1 MSAAAEERPTP
12 IRLLQLTAFVSTLDR
27 FAMPPMLVAIA
38 HDLGVPLSQIVTAAG
53 AYFLVY
59 GLSQP
64 LWGFVSDRL
73 GRVRT
78 MRLTLLVAG
87 ILTLSSA
94 LAWGPVSL
102 GITRGL
108 AGGFFGAAYP
118 ATLIYLGDTVPA
130 ASRQPFIAR
139 LMVGVALGTALASVG
154 AGVLADVATWRAAFV
169 ITGVAS
175 LVLSRTLRRLPEP
188 ELGRRPL
195 SLAAPLHEIRRSR
208 ITVLV
213 LAFAFTEGAV
223 LLGALTLMPPAIE
236 HTGVSSTLA
245 GGVTAIYG
253 MSVFLSSRLIGRLSA
268 HWHPS
273 RLIAIG
279 GAAAVAGCTLFS
291 ISQSPA
297 MAVGVAIL
305 IGLAWVAMHSSLQ
318 TWATEVL
325 PSARAV
331 VVSLFAGS
339 LFVGSALAALAV
351 AGLAEAGDYTVIY
364 AAYACAAVPL
374 TLAASWARS
383 RWQRPS
389 SVVAR
394 P

>member
-1 MSAAAEERPTP
+1 MSVAADERSTP

-38 HDLGVPLSQIVTAAG
+38 NDLGVPLSQIVTAAG
-53 AYFLVY
+53 AYFLIY
-59 GLSQP
+59 GFSQP
-64 LWGFVSDRL
+64 VWGSVSDRL

-78 MRLTLLVAG
+78 MRLTLLLAG
-87 ILTLSSA
+87 IFTLSSA

-130 ASRQPFIAR
+130 ATRQRFIAR
-139 LMVGVALGTALASVG
+139 LMVGVALGTALASISG
-154 AGVLADVATWRAAFV
+154 GVLADAATWRVAFV
-169 ITGVAS
+169 ITGIAS
-175 LVLSRTLRRLPEP
+175 LVLCWTLRRLPEP
-188 ELGRRPL
+188 ALERRPTTL
-195 SLAAPLHEIRRSR
+195 MAPLREIGRSR
-208 ITVLV
+208 ITLLV

-223 LLGALTLMPPAIE
+223 LLGALTLLPPAIE
-236 HTGVSSTLA
+236 NTGSSAALA

-253 MSVFLSSRLIGRLSA
+253 ISVFLSSQLVGWLSA

-273 RLIAIG
+273 RLIALG
-279 GAAAVAGCTLFS
+279 GIAAVAGCTLFS

-297 MAVGVAIL
+297 MAVVVSIL

-331 VVSLFAGS
+331 VVSFFAGS
-339 LFVGSALAALAV
+339 LFVGSALAALVV
-351 AGLAEAGDYTVIY
+351 AGLAGAGEFAVIFASY
-364 AAYACAAVPL
+364 AAVAVPL
-374 TLAASWARS
+374 ALGASWARS
-383 RWQRPS
+383 RWQRPAD
-389 SVVAR
+389 VAAR